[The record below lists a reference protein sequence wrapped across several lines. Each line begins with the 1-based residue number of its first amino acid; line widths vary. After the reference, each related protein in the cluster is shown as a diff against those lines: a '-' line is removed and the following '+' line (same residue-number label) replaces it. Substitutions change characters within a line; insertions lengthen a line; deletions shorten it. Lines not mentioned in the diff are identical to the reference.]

1 MKVNE
6 VVLIEV
12 SDTYFDT
19 LSDKLSA
26 MGTRDAIVRGTQDSR
41 VVSRAKDW
49 LNKWNSILS
58 QLKHLPNQTKLTSQL
73 QQLVYRDMEIP
84 PNDVAE
90 KAIQQL
96 VDLTTSKQ
104 TNTGIALRYMTKLM
118 TLSLIRPKE
127 EKNQVN
133 YGGPLP
139 PQMLQAGKVVPIK
152 FVEAN
157 DSTHW
162 VKFNGEWFKD
172 IDSSS
177 HQVKLNN
184 EPAYDSAEKL
194 DSMHGRDV
202 PMRVGQTGS
211 RTLEFLH
218 KSETEDWFNEYE

>member
-6 VVLIEV
+6 VVITEV

-19 LSDKLSA
+19 LSNKLSA
-26 MGTRDAIVRGTQDSR
+26 MSTRDAIVRGAQDSR
-41 VVSRAKDW
+41 IVDRAKDW

-58 QLKHLPNQTKLTSQL
+58 QLKHLPNQTKLTSRL
-73 QQLVYRDMEIP
+73 QQLAYRDMEIP

-104 TNTGIALRYMTKLM
+104 TDTGIALRYMTKLM
-118 TLSLIRPKE
+118 TLSLIRPE
-127 EKNQVN
+127 GEKHQVN
-133 YGGPLP
+133 YGDHLP
-139 PQMLQAGKVVPIK
+139 PEMLQAGKVVPIK

-177 HQVKLNN
+177 HQVKLNH
-184 EPAYDSAEKL
+184 EPAHDSAGKL
-194 DSMHGRDV
+194 DSMHGRNV
-202 PMRVGQTGS
+202 PMRVGQEGS

-218 KSETEDWFNEYE
+218 RSETQDWFKEHE